1 MKNILFIILF
11 LSSIVF
17 TQDKV
22 FIREYTYQASDYDS
36 KVTARTNALNQ
47 VSELLLREVGVYIKS
62 ETNWDKTET
71 SSGIEEIFEQKMD
84 VITAG
89 ITRVEIID
97 EKWNWG
103 EYWVKARVTLNP
115 KDILK
120 QIDALVGNQARFSKF
135 DKLQKEKD
143 DANKEIERLRK
154 ELLNVKSEKE
164 QLKLSKSYNEESDKL
179 IASDWMERGY
189 DAYEFEADN
198 EKAKYCFA
206 KTIKLNPNHVGAY
219 NNLGVIFKDE
229 NNYKEAKSYFKKAI
243 KIDSK
248 NPDSYVNL
256 GLVYYYENNFS
267 KAEKNYLKAYKIN
280 PNSFVVNFNL
290 GILYYKLEKFLDA
303 EKYYGKAVEINPNH
317 FAANNDLG
325 NVYEELGQ
333 RDIAEKFYLKA
344 IELEPLNATVYKNLG
359 ILYHSTNGS
368 IALKYYIKSAQ
379 LGDEGMQQWL
389 KNNGYTW

>member
-1 MKNILFIILF
+1 MKNILFITLF

-62 ETNWDKTET
+62 ETNWEKTET

-135 DKLQKEKD
+135 DKL
-143 DANKEIERLRK
+143 NKYILPEPLTLQIIKNLY
-154 ELLNVKSEKE
+154 
-164 QLKLSKSYNEESDKL
+164 LSTKL
-179 IASDWMERGY
+179 I
-189 DAYEFEADN
+189 
-198 EKAKYCFA
+198 
-206 KTIKLNPNHVGAY
+206 
-219 NNLGVIFKDE
+219 
-229 NNYKEAKSYFKKAI
+229 
-243 KIDSK
+243 
-248 NPDSYVNL
+248 
-256 GLVYYYENNFS
+256 
-267 KAEKNYLKAYKIN
+267 
-280 PNSFVVNFNL
+280 
-290 GILYYKLEKFLDA
+290 
-303 EKYYGKAVEINPNH
+303 
-317 FAANNDLG
+317 
-325 NVYEELGQ
+325 
-333 RDIAEKFYLKA
+333 
-344 IELEPLNATVYKNLG
+344 IELN
-359 ILYHSTNGS
+359 H
-368 IALKYYIKSAQ
+368 Q
-379 LGDEGMQQWL
+379 
-389 KNNGYTW
+389 